1 MRTRRLRSIVCCL
14 WPKILYLLTMKAL
27 STVLF
32 LLLASFA
39 YATVSLDD
47 IVKLSKLKTSD
58 EVILQMIQKEGLSK
72 PVNFN
77 DVLFLKQQGV
87 SDRVIQYL
95 VKLSDSTPQKVPAEQ
110 GKSVYINENLRA
122 YETTTKSGKRIR
134 VVTNL
139 DEKGKRM
146 GGELP
151 PDPEPQEQNI
161 VRYER
166 PPQEIRVV
174 VEDSRRD
181 DDYNQPDYP
190 EYVDDPYITPGYPLY
205 SPYYPIP
212 SYYPDFPKGHHKNRG
227 HFRNDR
233 FFPNHSGEVNW
244 RYDYRNANRR
254 NLPQHKPA
262 PATKIPSSKPQGV
275 KPMRSI
281 KG

>member
-1 MRTRRLRSIVCCL
+1 
-14 WPKILYLLTMKAL
+14 MKAFL
-27 STVLF
+27 TALF

-58 EVILQMIQKEGLSK
+58 EVILQLIQKEGLGK
-72 PVNFN
+72 PVSSK
-77 DVLFLKQQGV
+77 DIIFLKQQGV
-87 SDRVIQYL
+87 SDRVIQYM
-95 VKLSDSTPQKVPAEQ
+95 VKLSDTQSQKLPSQQ
-110 GKSVYINENLRA
+110 GKSVYIDENLRA
-122 YETTTKSGKRIR
+122 YYTTTKSGKKIRI
-134 VVTNL
+134 VTNL

-151 PDPEPQEQNI
+151 PDPEPQEQQV

-181 DDYNQPDYP
+181 DGYREPDYP
-190 EYVDDPYITPGYPLY
+190 EYVDDQYVTPGYPLY

-212 SYYPDFPKGHHKNRG
+212 SYYPHHPKGRHHGNRG
-227 HFRNDR
+227 HFPKN
-233 FFPNHSGEVNW
+233 PGEVNW
-244 RYDYRNANRR
+244 NYDYSRNRPNP
-254 NLPQHKPA
+254 PQHQPA
-262 PATKIPSSKPQGV
+262 PPTRVPSSKSQGA
-275 KPMRSI
+275 KPHRSI

>member
-1 MRTRRLRSIVCCL
+1 
-14 WPKILYLLTMKAL
+14 MKAL
-27 STVLF
+27 LTALF

-39 YATVSLDD
+39 YATISLDD

-72 PVNFN
+72 PVSAK
-77 DVLFLKQQGV
+77 DIIFLKQQGV
-87 SDRVIQYL
+87 SDRVVQYL
-95 VKLSDSTPQKVPAEQ
+95 VKLSDSEAQKLPPQQ
-110 GKSVYINENLRA
+110 GKSVYIDENMRA
-122 YETTTKSGKRIR
+122 YYTTSKSGKKIR

-151 PDPEPQEQNI
+151 PDPEPQEQQI

-181 DDYNQPDYP
+181 ERYDEPDYP

-205 SPYYPIP
+205 TPYYPIP
-212 SYYPDFPKGHHKNRG
+212 SYYPHFPKGHHKNRG
-227 HFRNDR
+227 HFRNHG

-244 RYDYRNANRR
+244 RYDYRKANRPH
-254 NLPQHKPA
+254 LPQHQPA
-262 PATKIPSSKPQGV
+262 PPTKIPSSKPQGV
-275 KPMRSI
+275 KPLRSF

>member
-1 MRTRRLRSIVCCL
+1 
-14 WPKILYLLTMKAL
+14 MKAL
-27 STVLF
+27 LTALF
-32 LLLASFA
+32 VLLASFA

-58 EVILQMIQKEGLSK
+58 EVILQMIQREGLSK
-72 PVNFN
+72 PVNFK

-95 VKLSDSTPQKVPAEQ
+95 VKLSDSTPQKVPAQQ

-122 YETTTKSGKRIR
+122 YETTTKSGKRIQ

-151 PDPEPQEQNI
+151 PDPEPQEQKV

-181 DDYNQPDYP
+181 NGYDESDYP

-212 SYYPDFPKGHHKNRG
+212 SYYPHFRKGHHKNRG
-227 HFRNDR
+227 PFRNDR
-233 FFPNHSGEVNW
+233 FFQNDRFFPNPPGEANW
-244 RYDYRNANRR
+244 RYDYRNANRP
-254 NLPQHKPA
+254 NLPQHQPA
-262 PATKIPSSKPQGV
+262 PATKTPSSKPQGV
-275 KPMRSI
+275 KPLRSF